1 MKFRY
6 LFLFL
11 VVGLFFAVGV
21 NVNAAGLPYDWIVD
35 GEEVFDSNTSQ
46 TATVTKDSNTVTL
59 TLNNYNGNSL
69 KLNCYGTAQD
79 GITFVINL
87 VGDNNITTDG
97 VGIDFDYNGKIV
109 FNGDG
114 KLTINS
120 TKPIS
125 YENYSS
131 YLYISPSENVYTDK
145 ELSDNSTTNDEI
157 DVTSDQ
163 KNDNNTVNKANDK
176 SEDNNNNLVMILA
189 IAFGVYFLISI
200 IVFVM
205 LISKN
210 KKLKNNLGSSN

>member
-11 VVGLFFAVGV
+11 VVGLFFVV
-21 NVNAAGLPYDWIVD
+21 DVNAAGLPYDWIVD

-46 TATVTKDSNTVTL
+46 TTTVTKDSNTVTL

-131 YLYISPSENVYTDK
+131 YLYISPSENIYTDK

-157 DVTSDQ
+157 DVISDQ
-163 KNDNNTVNKANDK
+163 KSDNNTVNKANDK
-176 SEDNNNNLVMILA
+176 SEDNNLVMILA
-189 IAFGVYFLISI
+189 IAFGAYFLISI
-200 IVFVM
+200 IVFIM
-205 LISKN
+205 LMSKN

>member
-11 VVGLFFAVGV
+11 VIGLFFTVGV

-131 YLYISPSENVYTDK
+131 YLYISPSENIYTDK

-157 DVTSDQ
+157 DVISDQ
-163 KNDNNTVNKANDK
+163 KSDNNTVNKANDK
-176 SEDNNNNLVMILA
+176 SEDNNLVMILA
-189 IAFGVYFLISI
+189 IAFGAYYSI
-200 IVFVM
+200 YYVNV
-205 LISKN
+205 
-210 KKLKNNLGSSN
+210 KK

>member
-11 VVGLFFAVGV
+11 VVGLFFVV
-21 NVNAAGLPYDWIVD
+21 DVNAAGLPYDWIVD

-131 YLYISPSENVYTDK
+131 YLYISPSENIYTDK

-157 DVTSDQ
+157 DVISDQ
-163 KNDNNTVNKANDK
+163 KSDNNTVNKANDK
-176 SEDNNNNLVMILA
+176 SEDNNLVMILA
-189 IAFGVYFLISI
+189 IAFGAYFLISI
-200 IVFVM
+200 IVFIM
-205 LISKN
+205 LMSKN

>member
-11 VVGLFFAVGV
+11 VVGLFFTVGV

-131 YLYISPSENVYTDK
+131 YLYISPSENIYTDK

-157 DVTSDQ
+157 DVISDQ
-163 KNDNNTVNKANDK
+163 KSDNNTVNKANDK
-176 SEDNNNNLVMILA
+176 SEDNNLVMILA
-189 IAFGVYFLISI
+189 IAFGAYFLISI
-200 IVFVM
+200 IVFIM
-205 LISKN
+205 LMSKN

>member
-6 LFLFL
+6 IFLFL
-11 VVGLFFAVGV
+11 VVGLFFAVD
-21 NVNAAGLPYDWIVD
+21 VNAAGLPYDWIVD

-131 YLYISPSENVYTDK
+131 YLYISPSENIYTDK

-157 DVTSDQ
+157 DVISDQ
-163 KNDNNTVNKANDK
+163 KSDNNTVNKANDK
-176 SEDNNNNLVMILA
+176 SEDNNLVMILA

-200 IVFVM
+200 IVFIM
-205 LISKN
+205 LMSKN

>member
-11 VVGLFFAVGV
+11 VVGLFFTVGV

-46 TATVTKDSNTVTL
+46 TATVTKNSNTVTL

-131 YLYISPSENVYTDK
+131 YLYISPSENIYTDK

-157 DVTSDQ
+157 DVISDQ
-163 KNDNNTVNKANDK
+163 KSDNNTVNKANDK
-176 SEDNNNNLVMILA
+176 SEDNNLVMILA

-210 KKLKNNLGSSN
+210 KKLKNNLGSNN

>member
-6 LFLFL
+6 IFLFL
-11 VVGLFFAVGV
+11 VVGLFFAVD
-21 NVNAAGLPYDWIVD
+21 VNAAGLPYDWIVD

-97 VGIDFDYNGKIV
+97 VGIYFDYNGKIV

-131 YLYISPSENVYTDK
+131 YLYISPSENIYTDK
-145 ELSDNSTTNDEI
+145 ELNDNSTTNDEI
-157 DVTSDQ
+157 DVISDQ
-163 KNDNNTVNKANDK
+163 KSDNNTVNKANDK
-176 SEDNNNNLVMILA
+176 SEDNNLVMILA

-200 IVFVM
+200 IVFIM
-205 LISKN
+205 LMSKN

>member
-6 LFLFL
+6 IFLFL
-11 VVGLFFAVGV
+11 VVGLFFAVD
-21 NVNAAGLPYDWIVD
+21 VNAAGLSYDWIVD

-109 FNGDG
+109 FNGYG

-131 YLYISPSENVYTDK
+131 YLYISPSENIYTDK

-157 DVTSDQ
+157 DVISDQ
-163 KNDNNTVNKANDK
+163 KSDNNTVNKANDK
-176 SEDNNNNLVMILA
+176 SEDNNLVMILA

-200 IVFVM
+200 IVFIM
-205 LISKN
+205 LMSKN

>member
-11 VVGLFFAVGV
+11 VVGLFFVV
-21 NVNAAGLPYDWIVD
+21 DVNAAGLPYDWIVD

-131 YLYISPSENVYTDK
+131 YLYISPSENIYTDK

-157 DVTSDQ
+157 DVISDQ
-163 KNDNNTVNKANDK
+163 KSDNNTVNKANDK
-176 SEDNNNNLVMILA
+176 SEDNNLVMILA
-189 IAFGVYFLISI
+189 MAFGAYFLISI
-200 IVFVM
+200 IVFIM
-205 LISKN
+205 LMSKN

>member
-11 VVGLFFAVGV
+11 VVGLFFTVGV

-46 TATVTKDSNTVTL
+46 TTTVTKDSNTVTL

-109 FNGDG
+109 FKGDG

-131 YLYISPSENVYTDK
+131 YLYISPSENIYTDK

-157 DVTSDQ
+157 DVISDQ
-163 KNDNNTVNKANDK
+163 KSDNNTVNKANDK
-176 SEDNNNNLVMILA
+176 SEDNNNLVMILV
-189 IAFGVYFLISI
+189 IAFGVYYSI
-200 IVFVM
+200 YYVNV
-205 LISKN
+205 
-210 KKLKNNLGSSN
+210 KK

>member
-6 LFLFL
+6 LFLFLFL
-11 VVGLFFAVGV
+11 VVGLFFAVD
-21 NVNAAGLPYDWIVD
+21 VNAAGLPYDWIID

-131 YLYISPSENVYTDK
+131 YLYISPSENIYTDK

-157 DVTSDQ
+157 DITSDQ
-163 KNDNNTVNKANDK
+163 KSDNNTVNKANDK
-176 SEDNNNNLVMILA
+176 SEDNNNLVMILA
-189 IAFGVYFLISI
+189 IAFGLYFLISI

>member
-11 VVGLFFAVGV
+11 VVGLFFTVGV

-131 YLYISPSENVYTDK
+131 YLYISPSENIYTDK

-157 DVTSDQ
+157 DVISDQ
-163 KNDNNTVNKANDK
+163 KSDNNTVNKANDK
-176 SEDNNNNLVMILA
+176 SEDIMILA

-200 IVFVM
+200 IVFIM
-205 LISKN
+205 LMSKN

>member
-6 LFLFL
+6 IFLFL
-11 VVGLFFAVGV
+11 VVGLFFAVD
-21 NVNAAGLPYDWIVD
+21 VNAAGLPYDWIVD

-87 VGDNNITTDG
+87 VGDNN
-97 VGIDFDYNGKIV
+97 GKIV

-131 YLYISPSENVYTDK
+131 YLYISPSENIYTDK

-157 DVTSDQ
+157 DIISDQ
-163 KNDNNTVNKANDK
+163 KSDNNTVNKANDK
-176 SEDNNNNLVMILA
+176 SEDNNNLVMILA
-189 IAFGVYFLISI
+189 IAFGLYFLISI

>member
-11 VVGLFFAVGV
+11 VVGLFFTVGV

-131 YLYISPSENVYTDK
+131 YLYISPSENIYTDK

-157 DVTSDQ
+157 DVISDQ
-163 KNDNNTVNKANDK
+163 KSDNNTVNKANDK
-176 SEDNNNNLVMILA
+176 SEDNNLVMILA
-189 IAFGVYFLISI
+189 IAFGAYYSI
-200 IVFVM
+200 YYVNV
-205 LISKN
+205 
-210 KKLKNNLGSSN
+210 KK

>member
-11 VVGLFFAVGV
+11 VVGLFFTVGV

-120 TKPIS
+120 TIS

-131 YLYISPSENVYTDK
+131 YLYISPSENIYTDK

-157 DVTSDQ
+157 DIISDQ
-163 KNDNNTVNKANDK
+163 KSDNNTVNKANDK
-176 SEDNNNNLVMILA
+176 SEDNNNLVMILA
-189 IAFGVYFLISI
+189 IAFGLYFLISI

>member
-6 LFLFL
+6 IFLFL
-11 VVGLFFAVGV
+11 VVGLFFAVD
-21 NVNAAGLPYDWIVD
+21 VNAAGLPYDWIVD

-131 YLYISPSENVYTDK
+131 YLYISPSENIYTDK

-157 DVTSDQ
+157 DVISDQ
-163 KNDNNTVNKANDK
+163 KSDNNTVNKANDK
-176 SEDNNNNLVMILA
+176 SEDNNNLVMILA
-189 IAFGVYFLISI
+189 IAFGLYFLISI

-210 KKLKNNLGSSN
+210 KKLKNLGSSN

>member
-11 VVGLFFAVGV
+11 VAGLFFVV
-21 NVNAAGLPYDWIVD
+21 DVNAAGLPYDWIVD

-131 YLYISPSENVYTDK
+131 YLYISPSENIYTDK

-157 DVTSDQ
+157 DVISDQ
-163 KNDNNTVNKANDK
+163 KSDNNTVNKANDK
-176 SEDNNNNLVMILA
+176 SEDNNLVMILA

-200 IVFVM
+200 IVFIM
-205 LISKN
+205 LMSKN

>member
-11 VVGLFFAVGV
+11 VVGLFFVV
-21 NVNAAGLPYDWIVD
+21 DVKAAGLPYDWIID

-59 TLNNYNGNSL
+59 TLNNYNGNFL

-131 YLYISPSENVYTDK
+131 YLYISPSENIYTDK

-157 DVTSDQ
+157 DVISDQ
-163 KNDNNTVNKANDK
+163 KSDNNTVNKANDK
-176 SEDNNNNLVMILA
+176 SEDNNLVMILA

-200 IVFVM
+200 IVFIM
-205 LISKN
+205 LMSKN

>member
-11 VVGLFFAVGV
+11 VVGLFFAVD
-21 NVNAAGLPYDWIVD
+21 VNAAGLPYDWIVD

-131 YLYISPSENVYTDK
+131 YLYISPSENIYTDK

-157 DVTSDQ
+157 EVISDQ
-163 KNDNNTVNKANDK
+163 KSDNNTVNKANDK
-176 SEDNNNNLVMILA
+176 SEDNNLVMVLA

>member
-1 MKFRY
+1 MRFRY
-6 LFLFL
+6 IFLFL
-11 VVGLFFAVGV
+11 VVGLFFAVD
-21 NVNAAGLPYDWIVD
+21 VNAAGLPYDWIVD

-109 FNGDG
+109 FNGYG

-131 YLYISPSENVYTDK
+131 YLYISPSENIYTDK

-157 DVTSDQ
+157 DVISDQ
-163 KNDNNTVNKANDK
+163 KSDNNTVNKANDK
-176 SEDNNNNLVMILA
+176 SEDNNLVMILA

-200 IVFVM
+200 IVFIM
-205 LISKN
+205 LMSKN